1 MTILLSDTTDV
12 GLVLV
17 SIDAGLVMDKT
28 DDSMIRSFSS
38 GYSFAFFPV
47 WNPARRKLVASS
59 SDITLVVTTVDI
71 GLLHDSES
79 TR

>member
-28 DDSMIRSFSS
+28 DDSMIRSF
-38 GYSFAFFPV
+38 F
-47 WNPARRKLVASS
+47 
-59 SDITLVVTTVDI
+59 
-71 GLLHDSES
+71 GL
-79 TR
+79 